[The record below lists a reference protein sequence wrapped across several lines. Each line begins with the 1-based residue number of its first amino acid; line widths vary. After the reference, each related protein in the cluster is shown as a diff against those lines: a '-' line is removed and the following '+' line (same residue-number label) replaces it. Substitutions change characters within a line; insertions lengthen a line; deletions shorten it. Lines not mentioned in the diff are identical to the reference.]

1 MPTAACAAAV
11 RRDLGR
17 ERLYVGGDFTKV
29 NWEHQPGF
37 VIFPAGG
44 VTQVAN
50 WSRSGHNPPPIL
62 QSVGNFRRY
71 GEEIL
76 YNSERDPPEEGET

>member
-1 MPTAACAAAV
+1 MPSQPDIG
-11 RRDLGR
+11 RRR
-17 ERLYVGGDFTKV
+17 MTE
-29 NWEHQPGF
+29 
-37 VIFPAGG
+37 
-44 VTQVAN
+44 VAK

-76 YNSERDPPEEGET
+76 